1 MRYETINCGFVEGVL
16 EILPTTKGD
25 SIMVGESD
33 LMWLLN
39 QFNGKDVQITISEMK
54 TTSTYQSSEESTQ

>member
-1 MRYETINCGFVEGVL
+1 MRYETTNCGFVEGIL
-16 EILPTTKGD
+16 EILPTRKGD
-25 SIMVGESD
+25 TIMVGGSD

-54 TTSTYQSSEESTQ
+54 TTTNYQSPERPK